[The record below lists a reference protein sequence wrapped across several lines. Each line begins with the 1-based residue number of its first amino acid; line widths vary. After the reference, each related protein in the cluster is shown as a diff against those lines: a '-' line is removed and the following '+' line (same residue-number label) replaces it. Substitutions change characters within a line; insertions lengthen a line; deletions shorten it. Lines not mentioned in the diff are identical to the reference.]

1 MSKKKTNSK
10 AINASARESVATL
23 SPMDSIPFS
32 RVSMTRALALILPI
46 ALLCVFSI
54 YAHFRIAS
62 AGEDYKGALA
72 PFDRVFDLLL
82 TVVLVATVFVAG
94 RAMSRL
100 LSLSFISIAEEAA
113 FSIMLGTGIVGLL
126 VFALG
131 VLGLLR
137 PLPVTLLFVVLLVF
151 ARSEILRLYNVVKDA
166 TTQNLIARERRVTA
180 LLFCALLVVLA
191 LRAALPP
198 HAVDEAI
205 YHLAAPKSFVDAGRI
220 YPLYDN
226 FSGDM
231 PLLVHMFYV
240 ICLIAKADIAARL
253 FSLSLAVTTAIA
265 LYAFCAR
272 FFTRRMGALA
282 MFGLFGAGM
291 VTEVAITTRVD
302 LAQAGMGFV
311 ALYAMMNYFETDSR
325 GWLWASALLS
335 GFNLGIKY
343 TAGIWVGLVGVMFL
357 YESLARKRE
366 RFVTVLARG
375 LLFSVVTLAAFSPWM
390 VKNYVY
396 FNNPVY
402 PFGTGEVAE
411 YGAQGTRFFNADDER
426 KMEAYLAQSKR
437 EIPQVFERISALMT
451 EAEGNRV
458 ERHPFRVWEFFTDP
472 LRYQMGSAEGHHEPN
487 YLFLLAPLL
496 LILPRHRWVIWL
508 ALISIAFFCFV
519 AATSWIARYYLP
531 VYPAMTLIAVYV
543 LVTLAE
549 KLKTQAPIA
558 RILPVAAVVTAVAL
572 TAFVFVLQ
580 FHVSGAASFLTGSL
594 SRREFLQA
602 AFYYPPVDYINQ
614 NSPQDA
620 KVMLVGA
627 QMGYHLQRPY
637 LAEVGWDTVEWQR
650 LMIRNDSFEEIH
662 EDIKRQGITHILYG
676 PGLFR
681 FIAAVGREGS
691 GPSGAMYQK
700 GADTEEPAKDYH
712 VQLRNWA
719 TFELF
724 RSKYLDTLKNFRIEE
739 ADYAVLKVK

>member
-1 MSKKKTNSK
+1 
-10 AINASARESVATL
+10 
-23 SPMDSIPFS
+23 MDSIPFS
-32 RVSMTRALALILPI
+32 RLSMTRALALILPI
-46 ALLCVFSI
+46 TLLCVFSV
-54 YAHFRIAS
+54 YAHFRVAS

-82 TVVLVATVFVAG
+82 TVILVATVFAAG

-100 LSLSFISIAEEAA
+100 LSLSFTSIAEEAA
-113 FSIMLGTGIVGLL
+113 FSIMLGTGIVGML

-151 ARSEILRLYNVVKDA
+151 GRSEMLRLYNAVREA
-166 TTQNLIARERRVTA
+166 ISQNLIARERRVTA

-191 LRAALPP
+191 LRAGLPP

-205 YHLAAPKSFVDAGRI
+205 YHLAAPKAFVDAGRI

-231 PLLVHMFYV
+231 PLLVHMFYAV
-240 ICLIAKADIAARL
+240 CLIAKADIAARL
-253 FSLSLAVTTAIA
+253 FSLALAVTTAIA

-272 FFTRRMGALA
+272 FFTRKMGALA

-311 ALYAMMNYFETDSR
+311 ALYAMMNYLETDTR

-343 TAGIWVGLVGVMFL
+343 TAGIWVGMVGVMFL
-357 YESLARKRE
+357 YESLVRKRE
-366 RFVTVLARG
+366 RFVIVLARG
-375 LLFSVVTLAAFSPWM
+375 LLFSAVTLAAFSPWM

-396 FNNPVY
+396 FKNPVY

-437 EIPQVFERISALMT
+437 EIPQIFENISALMT

-496 LILPRHRWVIWL
+496 LILPRHRWVVWL
-508 ALISIAFFCFV
+508 GLISVAFFCFV

-558 RILPVAAVVTAVAL
+558 RILPAAAVVTAVAL

-580 FHVSGAASFLTGSL
+580 FHVSGGASFLTGSL

-614 NSPQDA
+614 NSPADA

-637 LAEVGWDTVEWQR
+637 LAEVGWDSVEWQR
-650 LMIRNDSFEEIH
+650 LMIRNDSVEEIY

-691 GPSGAMYQK
+691 GPSGAMYQT
-700 GADTEEPAKDYH
+700 GSDTERPAKDYS

-724 RSKYLDTLKNFRIEE
+724 RSKYLETLKNFRIEE
-739 ADYAVLKVK
+739 ADYVVLKVK

>member
-1 MSKKKTNSK
+1 MAKKKTNSR
-10 AINASARESVATL
+10 AVNPSASESVATL
-23 SPMDSIPFS
+23 SPTDSIAFS
-32 RVSMTRALALILPI
+32 RVNVSRALAVLLPI
-46 ALLCVFSI
+46 ALLCAFSI
-54 YAHFRIAS
+54 YAHYTVAS
-62 AGEDYKGALA
+62 FGEDYKGALA

-82 TVVLVATVFVAG
+82 TLVLVATVFAVG

-100 LSLSFISIAEEAA
+100 LELSFFSIAEEAT
-113 FSIMLGTGIVGLL
+113 FSIMLGTGFVGMF

-131 VLGLLR
+131 MLGLFR
-137 PLPVTLLFVVLLVF
+137 PLPVIFLFVVLLVL
-151 ARSEILRLYNVVKDA
+151 ARGEILRLFGAVSEV
-166 TTQNLIARERRVTA
+166 TRRNLLRKGRRVTA
-180 LLFCALLVVLA
+180 VLFCALVMLLA

-220 YPLYDN
+220 YALYDN

-240 ICLIAKADIAARL
+240 VCLIAKADIAARL
-253 FSLSLAVTTAIA
+253 FSLALALTTAIA

-272 FFTRRMGALA
+272 FFTRKMGALA

-291 VTEVAITTRVD
+291 VTEVAVTTRVD
-302 LAQAGMGFV
+302 LTQAGMGFV

-357 YESLARKRE
+357 YESLVRKRE
-366 RFVTVLARG
+366 RIGNVLGRG
-375 LLFSVVTLAAFSPWM
+375 LLFSAITLATFSPWM

-396 FNNPVY
+396 FKNPVY

-437 EIPQVFERISALMT
+437 EIPQVFGRITALMT
-451 EAEGNRV
+451 EAERNRV

-496 LILPRHRWVIWL
+496 LILPKHRWMVWL
-508 ALISIAFFCFV
+508 GLISTAFFCFV
-519 AATSWIARYYLP
+519 ASTAWIARYYLP

-549 KLKTQAPIA
+549 KLKSQAPIA
-558 RILPVAAVVTAVAL
+558 RVLPAAAVVTAVAM
-572 TAFVFVLQ
+572 TAFVFALQ
-580 FHVSGAASFLTGSL
+580 LHVSGGASFLSGGL
-594 SRREFLQA
+594 SRREFLHA
-602 AFYYPPVDYINQ
+602 AFYYPPVDYINH
-614 NSPQDA
+614 NSAEDSR
-620 KVMLVGA
+620 VMLVGA

-650 LMIRNDSFEEIH
+650 LMIRNDSLEGIY
-662 EDIKRQGITHILYG
+662 EDIKRQGITHFLYG

-681 FIAAVGREGS
+681 FIAAVGRDGS

-700 GADTEEPAKDYH
+700 GAAIEKPAKDYH

-724 RSKYLDTLKNFRIEE
+724 RSKYLDTLKDFRIED
-739 ADYAVLKVK
+739 ADYAVLKVR